1 MTRTLHGLSS
11 TLASLSTEDRLRQLI
26 VQISIGDDPDAAR
39 AITEARLGG
48 LCRMMGGDI
57 ESASNAT
64 RAALESAAVP
74 PFVTADIEGGGH
86 LSPVFTRVQSPLGL
100 AAANDLALSE
110 AGVELLAK
118 EARALG
124 FNWTFTPCI
133 DINQNFQSAIVGT
146 RSYGSDIGNDQGA
159 GRAACESHAAQR
171 HRRLRQTL
179 AGRRL

>member
-1 MTRTLHGLSS
+1 MSS

-39 AITEARLGG
+39 AMMGEKLGG
-48 LCRMMGGDI
+48 LCRIMGEDI
-57 ESASNAT
+57 GAASNAT
-64 RAALESAAVP
+64 RAALQASAVP

-100 AAANDLALSE
+100 AAADDLALSE
-110 AGVELLAK
+110 ASVELLAK

-146 RSYGSDIGNDQGA
+146 RSYGSDLDTIEAQGA
-159 GRAACESHAAQR
+159 LHVKDHAAQR

-179 AGRRL
+179 ARRRL